1 MSYKKLWMLTG
12 TISQADIDYLVAA
25 NLQVDLEHT
34 IPEEYVMLV
43 GRRLGK
49 TLTQDYFARPRVY
62 LTTYNVDEET
72 FLHLRFTDRLHFLGQ
87 EYWYSPEKD
96 LN

>member
-1 MSYKKLWMLTG
+1 MGVKKLWMLSG
-12 TISQADIDYLVAA
+12 QLDQSDIDYLVNA
-25 NLQVDLEHT
+25 NLQVDLQQT

-43 GRRLGK
+43 GRRMGK

-62 LTTYNVDEET
+62 LTTYSVDEET
-72 FLHLRFTDRLHFLGQ
+72 FLQLRFSDRLHLLGQ
-87 EYWYSPEKD
+87 EYWYNPATD